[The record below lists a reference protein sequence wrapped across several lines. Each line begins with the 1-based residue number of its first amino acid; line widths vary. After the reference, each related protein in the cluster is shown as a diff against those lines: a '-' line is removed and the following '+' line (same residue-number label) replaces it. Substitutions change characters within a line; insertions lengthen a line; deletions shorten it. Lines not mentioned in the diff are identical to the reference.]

1 MLGLM
6 LAFLAEFLVWVI
18 QCSIWWAIEHF
29 FGKGSPE
36 KVAKK
41 KLQRLIE
48 RSRKL
53 EDAKG

>member
-1 MLGLM
+1 MLE
-6 LAFLAEFLVWVI
+6 FLAEFLVWVI
-18 QCSIWWAIEHF
+18 QCSIWWSIDHF
-29 FGKGSPE
+29 FSKDSPE

-53 EDAKG
+53 EDAKE